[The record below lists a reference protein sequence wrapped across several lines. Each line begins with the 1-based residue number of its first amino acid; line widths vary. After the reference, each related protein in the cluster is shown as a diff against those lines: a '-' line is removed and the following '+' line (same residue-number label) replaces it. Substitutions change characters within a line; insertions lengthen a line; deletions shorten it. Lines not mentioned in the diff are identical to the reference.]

1 MLAWLIDL
9 VLHLDRHL
17 VELLM
22 RYELWIYPIL
32 FAVIFCETG
41 LVVTPFL
48 PGDSLLFAVGALAA
62 IDTSGTLSAPLA
74 SVTLAVAAVLGNT
87 VNYSIG
93 RAIGPPA
100 FSGRYRL
107 LKVEYL
113 RRTEAFFLR
122 HGGLAIF
129 LSRFVP
135 IIRTCAPFVAG
146 IGRMPY
152 ARFLGYNLAGGCA
165 WVLLFIW
172 GGYLFGN
179 IPLVKDHFGAVTLV
193 IIAVSLLPLAAAL
206 LSRPRAATASTAH
219 RDLRRR

>member
-1 MLAWLIDL
+1 MLAVLLDF
-9 VLHLDRHL
+9 VLHLDHHL
-17 VELLM
+17 VEILSV
-22 RYELWIYPIL
+22 YHLWIYPIL
-32 FAVIFCETG
+32 FAVIFAETG

-62 IDTSGTLSAPLA
+62 VDTSGTLSAPLA
-74 SVTLAVAAVLGNT
+74 SVTLAAAAVLGNT
-87 VNYSIG
+87 VNYGIG

-100 FSGRYRL
+100 FSGRYRW
-107 LKVEYL
+107 LKVQYL
-113 RRTEAFFLR
+113 ERTEEFFLC

-129 LSRFVP
+129 LSRFMP

-152 ARFLGYNLAGGCA
+152 GRFLAWNLAGGCA

-179 IPLVKDHFGAVTLV
+179 IPLVKQHFGLVTLA
-193 IIAVSLLPLAAAL
+193 IIVASLVPLASAL
-206 LSRPRAATASTAH
+206 WRRATPK
-219 RDLRRR
+219 R

>member
-1 MLAWLIDL
+1 MLAVLLDF
-9 VLHLDRHL
+9 VLHLDHHL
-17 VELLM
+17 VEILSV
-22 RYELWIYPIL
+22 YHLWIYPIL
-32 FAVIFCETG
+32 FAVIFAETG

-62 IDTSGTLSAPLA
+62 VDTSGTLSAPLA
-74 SVTLAVAAVLGNT
+74 SVTLAAAAVLGNT
-87 VNYSIG
+87 VNYGIG

-100 FSGRYRL
+100 FSGRYRW
-107 LKVEYL
+107 LKVQYL
-113 RRTEAFFLR
+113 ERTEEFFLR

-129 LSRFVP
+129 LSRFMP

-152 ARFLGYNLAGGCA
+152 GRFLAWNLAGGCA

-179 IPLVKDHFGAVTLV
+179 IPLVKQHFGLVTLA
-193 IIAVSLLPLAAAL
+193 IIVASLVPLASAL
-206 LSRPRAATASTAH
+206 WRRATPK
-219 RDLRRR
+219 R

>member
-1 MLAWLIDL
+1 MLGWAIDL

-17 VELLM
+17 VELLSA
-22 RYELWIYPIL
+22 YHLWIYPIL
-32 FAVIFCETG
+32 FAVIFAETG

-62 IDTSGTLSAPLA
+62 VDTSGTLTAPVASA
-74 SVTLAVAAVLGNT
+74 TLALAAVLGNT

-113 RRTEAFFLR
+113 RRTEEFFLR

-129 LSRFVP
+129 LSRFMP

-152 ARFLGYNLAGGCA
+152 ARFLAWNLAGGCA

-179 IPLVKDHFGAVTLV
+179 IPLVKQHFGLVTIAIIVASLV
-193 IIAVSLLPLAAAL
+193 PLASAL
-206 LSRPRAATASTAH
+206 W
-219 RDLRRR
+219 RREPAKR

>member
-1 MLAWLIDL
+1 MVAWLIDL

-17 VELLM
+17 VEMLL

-32 FAVIFCETG
+32 FAVIFAETG

-62 IDTSGTLSAPLA
+62 VDTSRTLQAPLA
-74 SVTLAVAAVLGNT
+74 SLTLGAAAVLGNV

-107 LKVEYL
+107 LKLEYL
-113 RRTEAFFLR
+113 ERTEEFYRR
-122 HGGLAIF
+122 HGAMAIVM
-129 LSRFVP
+129 SRFVP
-135 IIRTCAPFVAG
+135 IVRTCAPFVAG
-146 IGRMPY
+146 VGRMPY
-152 ARFLGYNLAGGCA
+152 RRFLAYNLAGGFA
-165 WVLLFIW
+165 WVLLFVW

-179 IPLVKDHFGAVTLV
+179 IPLVREHFGLVTLA
-193 IIAVSLLPLAAAL
+193 IIAASLVPLAVA
-206 LSRPRAATASTAH
+206 
-219 RDLRRR
+219 LRRRSSP